1 MVLVALSACKGKDT
15 LDGSR
20 TKTLDSIASGVLN
33 IEAYQCRGSAT
44 TAIDDSRIVFDKS
57 DPKKIDDAK
66 KSEIRRA
73 VRDYFSALPPSAESL
88 FLKLGGQVMISS
100 RSSELC
106 QNAHFGKSLDASQGE
121 VTDGCFNYVSDPRGK
136 STPIFTVV
144 QSPDAKKIRYY
155 GPQIFGY
162 LYAQF
167 YSRLALAPDGK
178 RVEITGQETMTFISQ
193 KERVANAFLNDLLAM
208 KDYKFDALKNILG
221 KNVATELSSGDTL
234 DPLDRLTAL
243 RDSAQ
248 RSQFID
254 YVYANS
260 FQSAH
265 CNSTSLEV
273 AKTKFKLS
281 SDLFSEN
288 DAAILYVSNLLMGVP
303 SSPQSSQASSSGTGG
318 KGFALAGGDFFAS
331 LMPIFDSLKSKIGG
345 AGGAG
350 GNGISGLFSSL
361 LNGVGGGG
369 IKLPTIDPQGG
380 LSALQDSFGGLFDEL
395 SSGGCSG
402 GNCGGCSGGSCSGGS
417 CSNCPNGS
425 CGAASGSCATLPG

>member
-1 MVLVALSACKGKDT
+1 M
-15 LDGSR
+15 
-20 TKTLDSIASGVLN
+20 
-33 IEAYQCRGSAT
+33 
-44 TAIDDSRIVFDKS
+44 
-57 DPKKIDDAK
+57 P
-66 KSEIRRA
+66 
-73 VRDYFSALPPSAESL
+73 
-88 FLKLGGQVMISS
+88 
-100 RSSELC
+100 
-106 QNAHFGKSLDASQGE
+106 
-121 VTDGCFNYVSDPRGK
+121 
-136 STPIFTVV
+136 
-144 QSPDAKKIRYY
+144 
-155 GPQIFGY
+155 
-162 LYAQF
+162 
-167 YSRLALAPDGK
+167 
-178 RVEITGQETMTFISQ
+178 FISQ

-221 KNVATELSSGDTL
+221 KNVATELASGDTL

-281 SDLFSEN
+281 SELFSEN

-303 SSPQSSQASSSGTGG
+303 SSPQSSQASSSGTGV

-380 LSALQDSFGGLFDEL
+380 LSALQDSFGGLFASL

-402 GNCGGCSGGSCSGGS
+402 GNCGGCSGGCCSGGS
-417 CSNCPNGS
+417 CSNCSNGS
-425 CGAASGSCATLPG
+425 CGGASGSCSTLPG